1 MGYVRLELES
11 LADVLPLDGVQQ
23 NGVGVQAR
31 SGTTGL
37 GLPPVQVQWLE
48 GAGDGAVA
56 HGWRTLPR
64 DIDLPL
70 DIVGADREDLIS
82 WLSKLA
88 RVLGKPSMTPG
99 THASTLY
106 LNFYDEEG
114 TKWSCPVEHVGG
126 GDYTYGTDTIGET
139 DVELVVTLRA
149 GDPYWSDG
157 ALESWTLEEL
167 TAPPSGGSTDSSLP
181 TGAAYVSYA
190 SLFVAG
196 DTFKAVLNKVPA
208 GKILTLPA
216 GTYTFSDF
224 VDNGL
229 YGLFIPSNV
238 GGIIGVGRNTI
249 LQMTA
254 SSSTKTTKNNG
265 ECHLIGV
272 MHSNFLLRNVQI
284 KGTDQGHYYSGLQV
298 GNGSVRY
305 QTGVLIDGVYFNRAN
320 PGSQSWG
327 STGVTFGLEAYYTN
341 GLSITN
347 CEFEGRNSTGANDT
361 GAPFVIRGSVNSFL
375 SDVYAHHAKAGACT
389 WYESSDIYTN
399 NLRSE
404 FNGTTRDPTSGS
416 AILHNNCGGNIT
428 HENATLKANYQGLTG
443 GNTGL
448 HMEFWSYKANANVT
462 VNGVTHDP
470 GPGKGGCFA
479 VYIFDRP
486 GGRPNTQSTD
496 LTIIKDGITLQRKD
510 ANTQDPDRGN
520 PARDWYRY
528 H

>member
-31 SGTTGL
+31 SGLTGL

-70 DIVGADREDLIS
+70 DIVGADREDLIE
-82 WLSKLA
+82 WLSRLS

-99 THASTLY
+99 SHASVLY

-114 TKWSCPVEHVGG
+114 EKWSCPVEHVGG
-126 GDYTYGTDTIGET
+126 GDYTYGQDTIGET
-139 DVELVVTLRA
+139 DIELVVTLRA

-157 ALESWTLEEL
+157 ARESFTASEL
-167 TAPPSGGSTDSSLP
+167 TASGSSDSTLP
-181 TGAAYVSYA
+181 TGASYVSYA
-190 SLFVAG
+190 SLFVSG

-216 GTYTFSDF
+216 GTYSFSDF

-229 YGLFIPSNV
+229 YGLYIPSNV
-238 GGIIGVGRNTI
+238 GGIVGVGPNTI

-254 SSSTKTTKNNG
+254 STSTKASKNNG

-272 MHSNFLLRNVQI
+272 MHSNFTLKNVQI
-284 KGTDQGHYYSGLQV
+284 KGTTQGHYYSGLQV

-305 QTGVLIDGVYFNRAN
+305 QTGVVIDGVYFNNAA
-320 PGSQSWG
+320 PGAQAFG
-327 STGVTFGLEAYYTN
+327 SPGQTTSLEAFYTD
-341 GLSITN
+341 GLQILN
-347 CEFEGRNSTGANDT
+347 CEIEGRDSTGANNC
-361 GAPFVIRGSVNSFL
+361 GAPFIIRKSRNNYISNT
-375 SDVYAHHAKAGACT
+375 YAHHSKAGGCT
-389 WYESSDIYTN
+389 WVECDDTHTSG
-399 NLRSE
+399 LRSE
-404 FNGTTRDPTSGS
+404 FNGISRDPASGS
-416 AILHNNCGGNIT
+416 AVVHNNCGGNIL
-428 HENATLKANYQGLTG
+428 HENVTLKPNYNGLAG

-462 VNGVTHDP
+462 VNGVTHDS
-470 GPGKGGCFA
+470 GPGQGGCFA
-479 VYIFDRP
+479 VYIFDYP
-486 GGRPNTQSTD
+486 GGRANTQSTD
-496 LTIIKDGITLQRKD
+496 LTIVKEGVTLQRKD
-510 ANTQDPDRGN
+510 ANSQDPDRGN

-528 H
+528 R